1 MLKRIVSWI
10 LSLWIAFVFI
20 QSLFFKFSGSPETEH
35 IFTTI
40 GEWMAGNFLNFIAQ
54 PFANYGGYVIGV
66 FELLA
71 SVMLIIPTV
80 SRPLGGLLA
89 TILMTG
95 AIFFHLFTP
104 LGINVQLGH
113 GSTGDGGLLFYMAC
127 SVWLSGLIVFYL
139 HRDRIILFR

>member
-1 MLKRIVSWI
+1 MLKRIISWI

-20 QSLFFKFSGSPETEH
+20 QSLYFKFRASPETEY

-40 GEWMAGNFLNFIAQ
+40 GEWMEGNFLQFIAQ
-54 PFANYGGYVIGV
+54 PFADYGGYVIGV

-71 SVMLIIPTV
+71 SIMLIIPTV

-95 AIFFHLFTP
+95 AIFFHIFTP
-104 LGINVQLGH
+104 LGINVQLGD
-113 GSTGDGGLLFYMAC
+113 GTGDGGLLFYMAC
-127 SVWLSGLIVFYL
+127 SVWVAGLIVFYL
-139 HRDRIILFR
+139 HRDRLILFR